1 MQRFLTLS
9 KITSKKEITLYPNNK
24 PLVTKEL
31 KDIITKKHNLFK
43 SINHSDEEQK
53 TVQRELKKKIQ
64 DVSAPTGQN

>member
-9 KITSKKEITLYPNNK
+9 KITSKKEITLYSNNK

-43 SINHSDEEQK
+43 SINRSDEEQK

-64 DVSAPTGQN
+64 NVSAPTGQN